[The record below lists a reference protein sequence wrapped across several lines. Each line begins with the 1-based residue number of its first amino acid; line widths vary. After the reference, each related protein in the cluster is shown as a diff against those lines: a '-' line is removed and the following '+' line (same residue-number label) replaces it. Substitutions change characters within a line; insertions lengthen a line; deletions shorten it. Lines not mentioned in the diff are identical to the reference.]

1 MAFITS
7 SNSLLVGSDYDF
19 YNNIQFG
26 NSNKETFDA
35 FIPNTALS
43 PTGAVFYFH
52 GGGFTGGDKNDIYD
66 DDDEVLLITNCID
79 NDIAFFSFNYDLME
93 SDVEINGVIASLESA
108 KLGTQFVSYYKTF
121 FNIDITK
128 IVFRGGSA
136 GAGISL
142 WLGHQ
147 NTYAIPADPNYILR
161 EFVKP
166 VAVMANIPQA
176 TYDLQGWE
184 DDVFADLNYD
194 LSLDYDTNEGSRV
207 LLHRFYGI
215 SNFAEFEDPSLE
227 PYRLSVNMINII
239 KTQSPV
245 DTRINSYNT
254 FNGKLVN
261 NTVPDINHSPYHG
274 ELLRNKLILEG
285 VEVRSNVLGLSGD
298 NLLGEDEISYIIRK
312 LI

>member
-1 MAFITS
+1 
-7 SNSLLVGSDYDF
+7 
-19 YNNIQFG
+19 
-26 NSNKETFDA
+26 
-35 FIPNTALS
+35 
-43 PTGAVFYFH
+43 
-52 GGGFTGGDKNDIYD
+52 
-66 DDDEVLLITNCID
+66 
-79 NDIAFFSFNYDLME
+79 
-93 SDVEINGVIASLESA
+93 
-108 KLGTQFVSYYKTF
+108 
-121 FNIDITK
+121 
-128 IVFRGGSA
+128 VFRGGSA